1 LKTIEDLKQA
11 KQKALDKIKL
21 RQGKESIRIVVG
33 MGTCGIAVGARE
45 VMMTILDE
53 LGKRNLTDVTV
64 SQTGCIG
71 MCAKEPLI
79 DVKVVGQ
86 PDVTYGNLD
95 EAKVRQIVA
104 QHIVNGIIVNNWV
117 INKIRE

>member
-1 LKTIEDLKQA
+1 MKTIEDLKQA

-64 SQTGCIG
+64 SQTGCILSLIHIS
-71 MCAKEPLI
+71 EPHE
-79 DVKVVGQ
+79 
-86 PDVTYGNLD
+86 T
-95 EAKVRQIVA
+95 
-104 QHIVNGIIVNNWV
+104 
-117 INKIRE
+117 